1 MTHGRRSVSEL
12 LDAHGLQPRRS
23 LGQNFVVD
31 PGVVRRIVAIS
42 GVGQGDR
49 VAEIGPGLGSL
60 TLALAE
66 AGALVLAIEKDE
78 SLLPLLEE
86 VLGGVAP
93 RPTVVLGDALAVDWP
108 SLLVDAAPDSP
119 GIDSGWT
126 LVSNL
131 PYNVAVPI
139 ILHVLRTA
147 PMIDKLVVM
156 VQEEVAE
163 RLCATPGGRTIG
175 TPTIK
180 VAWFADARTVMKVP
194 PQVFLPVPR
203 AAGAVVQITRREPAG
218 DDAQAETAFD
228 LVDAAYRQRRKMLR
242 SSLAGKVT
250 PEELLASGVEPTARP
265 EELSVQQWARLA
277 GVVLGAST

>member
-86 VLGGVAP
+86 VLGGVEP
-93 RPTVVLGDALAVDWP
+93 RPTVVPGDALVVDWP

-175 TPTIK
+175 TPTVK
-180 VAWFADARTVMKVP
+180 VGWFADARTVMKVP

-203 AAGAVVQITRREPAG
+203 AAGAVVQITRRAPAG
-218 DDAQAETAFD
+218 GDAQAETAFD